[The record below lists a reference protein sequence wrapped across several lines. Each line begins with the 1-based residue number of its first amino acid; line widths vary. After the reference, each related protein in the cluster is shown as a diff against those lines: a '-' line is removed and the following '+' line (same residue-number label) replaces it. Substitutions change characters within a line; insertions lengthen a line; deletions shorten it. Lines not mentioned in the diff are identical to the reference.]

1 MKHYEELCSRVDAS
15 DVFGWQFRNSEN
27 PIYNHP
33 LLETNPFYLKILK
46 IYHTKEKWHQPSL
59 MNFPFLCW
67 FRPRVTDTTSAHS
80 LLMKTSHFP
89 NLIIEE
95 TGKCMSF
102 PLCSRKETGW
112 HRSSQILQHYTLKI
126 ASTISWCQY
135 SKRYFQF
142 FQYRRNSC

>member
-1 MKHYEELCSRVDAS
+1 MTIPKLRKLNIHSPSPWNKL
-15 DVFGWQFRNSEN
+15 
-27 PIYNHP
+27 
-33 LLETNPFYLKILK
+33 ILFK
-46 IYHTKEKWHQPSL
+46 SSQSISHKRKMTPTIIRY
-59 MNFPFLCW
+59 FPFLCW
-67 FRPRVTDTTSAHS
+67 FGPHVTDTTSAHS

-112 HRSSQILQHYTLKI
+112 HSSSQILQHYTLKI
-126 ASTISWCQY
+126 ASTVSWCQY

-142 FQYRRNSC
+142 FQYRRNSF